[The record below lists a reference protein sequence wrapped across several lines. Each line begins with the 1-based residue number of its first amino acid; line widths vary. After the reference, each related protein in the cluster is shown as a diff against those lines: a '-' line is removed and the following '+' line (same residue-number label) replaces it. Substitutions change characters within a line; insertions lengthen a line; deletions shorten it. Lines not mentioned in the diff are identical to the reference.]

1 MLFSLLFNVLAIPIS
16 AGAIYPATG
25 SRLPPEVAALAMA
38 LSSVSVVTS
47 SLLLNR
53 YRPPALLVEDM
64 VEDKVEDMVEERA
77 VASRE
82 GGAPGGELTGSGSGS
97 GSGRGSGSFEMAA
110 LPLVKFEGEGLL
122 TPVEVAV

>member
-53 YRPPALLVEDM
+53 YQPPAMLVE
-64 VEDKVEDMVEERA
+64 EGA
-77 VASRE
+77 VAKD
-82 GGAPGGELTGSGSGS
+82 GEPSGDG
-97 GSGRGSGSFEMAA
+97 FEMSA
-110 LPLVKFEGEGLL
+110 LVKAEGEGLL
-122 TPVEVAV
+122 TPVEAAV

>member
-53 YRPPALLVEDM
+53 YRPPALLVED
-64 VEDKVEDMVEERA
+64 VVQEQA
-77 VASRE
+77 VAPRE
-82 GGAPGGELTGSGSGS
+82 GEGGEPT
-97 GSGRGSGSFEMAA
+97 GSGSFEMAA
-110 LPLVKFEGEGLL
+110 LVKSEGEGLL